1 RRKAAARSLSSAHP
15 SREHVDEDAA
25 DDEVEDGI
33 DAVLDL
39 GEVVL
44 EVLDL
49 LAGDGL
55 VGGCRLEVDRRWRG
69 RAADLSFGRDDA
81 SRLDEVC
88 VGVHGGLLSGLV
100 RRSVAPDLLSG
111 VAASLRR

>member
-1 RRKAAARSLSSAHP
+1 AHP

-88 VGVHGGLLSGLV
+88 VGVHGGSFPDWCDDLS
-100 RRSVAPDLLSG
+100 RRTSCP
-111 VAASLRR
+111 ASLHPCAGDKLRRYGRFL